1 MSRPVAFVI
10 VGILATVSTLVRL
23 SSDVHVHNVLLH
35 QRLVHETFL
44 AIFTFVASF
53 VVADM
58 LVSHVD
64 VKVFHLCST
73 DATRFPGVD
82 FLLVFIQLM
91 LVCLHHTTVRT
102 LYSFRVMVSLK
113 VTPQMLRSLSFKATM
128 VTYLLVCL
136 HMPLQLQFCL
146 KTILAASFRA
156 GQPSHVDHLHVSL
169 LLGEPNCPGLGK
181 TTQIWHSEGAWQV
194 WAIAGKVFNCVNHF
208 VPLNILCGD
217 VSTAIWT

>member
-1 MSRPVAFVI
+1 MPPPLMSRPVALVI

-102 LYSFRVMVSLK
+102 LNSFCVMVSLK
-113 VTPQMLRSLSFKATM
+113 VTP
-128 VTYLLVCL
+128 
-136 HMPLQLQFCL
+136 
-146 KTILAASFRA
+146 
-156 GQPSHVDHLHVSL
+156 
-169 LLGEPNCPGLGK
+169 
-181 TTQIWHSEGAWQV
+181 
-194 WAIAGKVFNCVNHF
+194 
-208 VPLNILCGD
+208 
-217 VSTAIWT
+217 